1 MSIDVEEQY
10 DKIYRYCYFKMHNQ
24 QTAEDITQE
33 TFLRYFQR
41 YDHVTGGEAL
51 KCLYT
56 IARNL
61 CIDEYRRRTGER
73 MLEYACG
80 NFVRSDLRRECGAQD
95 DLIRNDCS
103 RDELFRENHVWNCER
118 NDLIREHSGRC
129 NSIRTNYIRENN
141 MCGGS
146 QEDQI
151 ITTLTVREA
160 LSELQED
167 EQELLLLRYVNE
179 VPVSAIG
186 RMLGISRFTVYRRL
200 AFVQKKFKD
209 ILEKKGGI

>member
-10 DKIYRYCYFKMHNQ
+10 DKIYRYCYFKLYNRQ
-24 QTAEDITQE
+24 NAEDITQE

-41 YDHVTGGEAL
+41 YDHVMGREAL

-80 NFVRSDLRRECGAQD
+80 NFVRSDLSKENGGQD
-95 DLIRNDCS
+95 DLRRSDCV
-103 RDELFRENHVWNCER
+103 RDKLFREN
-118 NDLIREHSGRC
+118 
-129 NSIRTNYIRENN
+129 
-141 MCGGS
+141 
-146 QEDQI
+146 QEEQI
-151 ITTLTVREA
+151 ITNLTVREA

-186 RMLGISRFTVYRRL
+186 RMLGISRFAVHRRL
-200 AFVQKKFKD
+200 AAVQKKFKD
-209 ILEKKGGI
+209 ILEKKGEI

>member
-10 DKIYRYCYFKMHNQ
+10 DKIYRYCYFKLHNR

-73 MLEYACG
+73 MLEYVCG
-80 NFVRSDLRRECGAQD
+80 NFVRSNLRKENYVQD
-95 DLIRNDCS
+95 DLTQSDCT
-103 RDELFRENHVWNCER
+103 RDELLQAN
-118 NDLIREHSGRC
+118 
-129 NSIRTNYIRENN
+129 
-141 MCGGS
+141 
-146 QEDQI
+146 QEEQI
-151 ITTLTVREA
+151 ITTLTVQAA

-186 RMLGISRFTVYRRL
+186 RMLGISRFAVHRRL
-200 AFVQKKFKD
+200 AAVQKKFKD
-209 ILEKKGGI
+209 ILEKKGGV

>member
-10 DKIYRYCYFKMHNQ
+10 DKIYRYCYFKLHNR

-73 MLEYACG
+73 MLEYAY
-80 NFVRSDLRRECGAQD
+80 E
-95 DLIRNDCS
+95 
-103 RDELFRENHVWNCER
+103 
-118 NDLIREHSGRC
+118 
-129 NSIRTNYIRENN
+129 
-141 MCGGS
+141 GS

-151 ITTLTVREA
+151 ITTLTVQTA

-186 RMLGISRFTVYRRL
+186 RMLGISRFAVHRRL
-200 AFVQKKFKD
+200 AAVQKKFKD